1 MHRYVTNSIM
11 YALVLFILK
20 FCFQFYLLF
29 ASQCIIGS
37 IKINIF
43 TFVALLK
50 HDFQKVLLPSNIQ
63 FLNIKSTF

>member
-50 HDFQKVLLPSNIQ
+50 HDF
-63 FLNIKSTF
+63 